1 MRENKGTAGGGGG
14 GGRKE
19 GQTDKQTRREQA
31 LHLPWSQKL
40 VADTT
45 HPALQPWSHCP
56 EDWSQ
61 DPVTSQFIHG
71 RSHCGPYHPSEHSEI
86 MAMCLV

>member
-1 MRENKGTAGGGGG
+1 MRKNEKNIEEKDGGV
-14 GGRKE
+14 E
-19 GQTDKQTRREQA
+19 GEVSRINETQREQA